1 MATPTTKTN
10 TAEAAAKA
18 ALAAKHKAQ
27 AEAEAEQAK
36 LDELRRDVPP
46 GIGEVEAE
54 LRAQIDELKRKP
66 PVNLY
71 AAIHAAQ
78 AKIETVRKNGENP
91 HYKAKYATLDEVW
104 ETVREAVN
112 AAGLIV
118 FCTVENGTCS
128 TVEHEEKVFNSAT
141 KKWEVV
147 SVRKEMVTARIVTH
161 LAEVKSGEE
170 ITCAFPFS
178 VPIGDPQKV
187 GSAMTYARR
196 YTLTALLEIVTG
208 DGADDDGEAATNHN
222 TPATKN
228 PSASAAADALGF

>member
-1 MATPTTKTN
+1 MSAATTKP
-10 TAEAAAKA
+10 TAPAKPDA
-18 ALAAKHKAQ
+18 MKQAQAKLAAKR
-27 AEAEAEQAK
+27 EAEQRE

-46 GIGEVEAE
+46 GIGEIEEA
-54 LRAQIDELKRKP
+54 LKAAYAAAERKP

-71 AAIHAAQ
+71 AAIHKAQ

-91 HYKAKYATLDEVW
+91 HFKSKYATLDEVW
-104 ETVREAVN
+104 ETVRKAVN
-112 AAGLIV
+112 DAGLVV
-118 FCTVENGTCS
+118 FCTIDP
-128 TVEHEEKVFNSAT
+128 
-141 KKWEVV
+141 
-147 SVRKEMVTARIVTH
+147 TADGKRELTTH
-161 LAEVKSGEE
+161 VAEVKSGEE
-170 ITCAFPFS
+170 ISCSFPI
-178 VPIGDPQKV
+178 VAQAATPQAV